1 MDVRG
6 KQRGGLERAKKK
18 RIKSHVLLKKLIFFK
33 DIVAWQSMAYFPY
46 SFNL

>member
-18 RIKSHVLLKKLIFFK
+18 KNQKSCTVEETDTFFSRI
-33 DIVAWQSMAYFPY
+33 
-46 SFNL
+46 

>member
-18 RIKSHVLLKKLIFFK
+18 RIKSHVLLKKLIHFFQGYSRLAK
-33 DIVAWQSMAYFPY
+33 YGLFPI
-46 SFNL
+46 FF